1 MQSVLPT
8 LTLET
13 CPFGH
18 EDDCKKEWVSPM
30 TGHRLVC
37 ECPCHKKD
45 IEKKMKKV
53 RAGSASPTSTNGT
66 DTYRLT
72 HVVNNFSCKANKYY
86 DFTPSRRTSTIRLAV
101 KRHEQVGAVAERMR
115 GNYQNWNVIHLN
127 HCGRSTLLNEYY

>member
-8 LTLET
+8 LTLES

-45 IEKKMKKV
+45 VEK
-53 RAGSASPTSTNGT
+53 R
-66 DTYRLT
+66 
-72 HVVNNFSCKANKYY
+72 
-86 DFTPSRRTSTIRLAV
+86 
-101 KRHEQVGAVAERMR
+101 
-115 GNYQNWNVIHLN
+115 
-127 HCGRSTLLNEYY
+127 